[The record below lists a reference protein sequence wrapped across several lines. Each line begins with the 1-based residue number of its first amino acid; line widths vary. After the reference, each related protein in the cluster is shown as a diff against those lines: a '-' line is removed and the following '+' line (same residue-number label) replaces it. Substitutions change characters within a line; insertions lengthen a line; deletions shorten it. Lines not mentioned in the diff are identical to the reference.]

1 MLDSDLPSASFFSP
15 LIWNFHSIFHVEI
28 PFLTKSVRPARC
40 MEGKTCFLHMYTD
53 TAPYCVTHTESLRAF
68 TVLFC
73 FLGPFTPTVETE
85 NDHPQALCSWNPAL
99 GCWQQVRVEG
109 LLLFGSSEVDDCW
122 SPFQLHTISVIYYT
136 IPKPC
141 VIPRIVSSAVPLP
154 SQSVPLRKGQCPT
167 SFHIFK
173 PKYQTSA
180 LPSNLLKELQTPQQ
194 LEAATTGQPLWF
206 PPCWR
211 MLKSL

>member
-40 MEGKTCFLHMYTD
+40 MEGKTCFLHMYTN
-53 TAPYCVTHTESLRAF
+53 TAPYYVTHTESPQGF
-68 TVLFC
+68 YSPVL
-73 FLGPFTPTVETE
+73 LPGTLHTYSWDREWSS
-85 NDHPQALCSWNPAL
+85 QALYSWSPAL

-109 LLLFGSSEVDDCW
+109 LLFFGSSEVDDCW
-122 SPFQLHTISVIYYT
+122 SPFQLHTVSVIYYT

-141 VIPRIVSSAVPLP
+141 VIPRIGSSAVPLP